1 MMLQSLTNEGGLA
14 VLVDPARTS
23 AREAEETARRA
34 TGEGAR
40 ALLLGNSFGDDGRA
54 LDVARG
60 LRRGAN
66 GVPVLQFPAT
76 AAQLVP
82 AVDAVLLLSLVSG
95 RNAQYLIEEHVRAV
109 PFFERHPEVAV
120 LSTAYCLIDG
130 GHVTSVE
137 AVSQTRPLPAD
148 KPELVVA
155 HVRAAMLIGM
165 QAVYL
170 DAGSGAARPVSPA
183 LVAAA
188 RRATQGTVFVGGGV
202 RSADAVRAAREAGA
216 DYVVVGTV
224 VEREGT
230 RMVREL
236 ADAAAAA
243 PARVGA

>member
-1 MMLQSLTNEGGLA
+1 MMRALATDGGLA

-23 AREAEETARRA
+23 PSQAEEMARRA
-34 TGEGAR
+34 SGDGAR
-40 ALLLGNSFGDDGRA
+40 ALLLGNSFGDDGRTS
-54 LDVARG
+54 DVARA

-76 AAQLVP
+76 ASQLVP
-82 AVDAVLLLSLVSG
+82 DVDAVLLLSLVSG
-95 RNAQYLIEEHVRAV
+95 RNPQYLIEEHVRAV

-148 KPELVVA
+148 KPELVAA

-170 DAGSGAARPVSPA
+170 DAGSGATRCVSTA
-183 LVAAA
+183 LISAA
-188 RRATQGTVFVGGGV
+188 RAATQGTLFVGGGI
-202 RSADAVRAAREAGA
+202 RSVAEVRAARAAGA

-224 VEREGT
+224 LERDGNHVVRALAEAAMEAPT
-230 RMVREL
+230 RVI
-236 ADAAAAA
+236 A
-243 PARVGA
+243 